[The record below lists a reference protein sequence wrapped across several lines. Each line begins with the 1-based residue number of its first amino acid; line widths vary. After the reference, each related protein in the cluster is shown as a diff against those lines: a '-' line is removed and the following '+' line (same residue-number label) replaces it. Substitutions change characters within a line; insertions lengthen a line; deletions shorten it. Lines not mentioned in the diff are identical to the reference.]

1 MHHLLACYG
10 PYEPNAVWTYVVTN
24 LLASVLTCSLT
35 CLLTYLLAYLLTYL
49 LTYLLKAFMDRE
61 AGQHASNMHVK
72 RASACAPAA
81 DGGPSPS
88 F

>member
-1 MHHLLACYG
+1 MDLRSDEPACLPDLLAY
-10 PYEPNAVWTYVVTN
+10 
-24 LLASVLTCSLT
+24 
-35 CLLTYLLAYLLTYL
+35 LLTYLLTYVLTYL

-61 AGQHASNMHVK
+61 AGQHAANMHVK

-81 DGGPSPS
+81 DGGPPPS